1 MASLFLILYL
11 TNSALLV
18 SLYMLAKMIPGLV
31 FSPYGGVFSD
41 RFNRRT
47 VVILTDLVRIG
58 AALLPLFVVSEEQ
71 VWLIIL
77 SAALLT
83 SASSVFFPAEK
94 GLVTEVAAG
103 DLAKT
108 NSVMASGE
116 AISMIVGSALG
127 GIVASENVKL
137 AFIINAATFAVSLIT
152 TIAIN
157 LASPA
162 QKKEKQKA
170 DPLSLKAQIR
180 PRQILKDMVEGFY
193 IIRKHPILTKLIFL
207 AVGVALAG
215 GGINVLL
222 SVIAKHQLDI
232 GALGIGSVY
241 AALGLGSFL
250 GSVLAPRLMKKNF
263 SLTQIIGW
271 AAMFEGVFIG
281 LYTQSTVL
289 LLSVGALFIAGIFST
304 VDDTATDTLIMSDT
318 PKDVLGRFYSFHEL
332 CTTLSFSVS
341 TFMTG
346 LIIEW
351 FPVQVGG
358 MIISGIWI
366 FVGASWLFTT
376 RGHVRKDIEAV
387 DLSTM
392 KN

>member
-1 MASLFLILYL
+1 M
-11 TNSALLV
+11 
-18 SLYMLAKMIPGLV
+18 G
-31 FSPYGGVFSD
+31 
-41 RFNRRT
+41 
-47 VVILTDLVRIG
+47 RIG

-71 VWLIIL
+71 VWLIIFERCFVDFSQFRL
-77 SAALLT
+77 
-83 SASSVFFPAEK
+83 FPAEK

-116 AISMIVGSALG
+116 AISMIGGSALG

-180 PRQILKDMVEGFY
+180 PLYILKDMVEGFY

-289 LLSVGALFIAGIFST
+289 LLSVGALFIAGIF
-304 VDDTATDTLIMSDT
+304 
-318 PKDVLGRFYSFHEL
+318 FH
-332 CTTLSFSVS
+332 
-341 TFMTG
+341 
-346 LIIEW
+346 
-351 FPVQVGG
+351 
-358 MIISGIWI
+358 
-366 FVGASWLFTT
+366 
-376 RGHVRKDIEAV
+376 RR
-387 DLSTM
+387 
-392 KN
+392 